1 MAELSL
7 RERLQPALLD
17 RLADDERYLTVF
29 QLESSRA
36 ELARLKLPERQW
48 LDILLAQGLRP
59 VEDADGGRAIAQS
72 KDHGVDQGE
81 DRLQWLLFVP
91 TGRLSPGQLK
101 ALVLKPPGAP
111 QGIVVQD
118 FCRIET
124 RNVPNAMI
132 ESSQHRIV
140 SMRRLRECVLRDVAS
155 LLNALNLE
163 TQVDLERYPHVQ
175 RSVLNYGMRSLA
187 GLAAAA
193 VDAVQTAAGIEE
205 AIRRFEPRLRKV
217 RVTPE
222 TRAGKQDGRQDGHQ
236 LSFRIDAELWGQPV
250 PQQLVLRTRIE
261 TDTGNVVVS
270 DSGAG

>member
-29 QLESSRA
+29 QIESSRA
-36 ELARLKLPERQW
+36 ALARLKLAERDW
-48 LDILLAQGLRP
+48 LDILFAQGLRP
-59 VEDADGGRAIAQS
+59 IEDGDGGRAMARD
-72 KDHGVDQGE
+72 KGDARDPGE
-81 DRLQWLLFVP
+81 DKLQWLLFVP

-101 ALVLKPPGAP
+101 ATVLKPPGAP
-111 QGIVVQD
+111 QGIAIQE

-124 RNVPNAMI
+124 HNVPNSML
-132 ESSQHRIV
+132 ESSQHRVV
-140 SMRRLRECVLRDVAS
+140 SMRRLRECVLRDMAS
-155 LLNALNLE
+155 LLNALNLD
-163 TQVDLERYPHVQ
+163 THVSLERYPYVQ

-193 VDAVQTAAGIEE
+193 VDPAQTAAGIEE

-217 RVTPE
+217 RVTSE
-222 TRAGKQDGRQDGHQ
+222 TREGRQDGHQ
-236 LSFRIDAELWGQPV
+236 LSFRIDAELWGQPI

-261 TDTGNVVVS
+261 TDTGNVTVS

>member
-29 QLESSRA
+29 QIESSRA
-36 ELARLKLPERQW
+36 ELARLKLPEREW
-48 LDILLAQGLRP
+48 LEILLGQGLRP
-59 VEDADGGRAIAQS
+59 VEDGHSRGASA
-72 KDHGVDQGE
+72 HGE
-81 DRLQWLLFVP
+81 DTLQWQLFVP
-91 TGRLSPGQLK
+91 TGRLSPAQLK
-101 ALVLKPPGAP
+101 SLVLKPPGAP
-111 QGIVVQD
+111 NGIAVQE

-124 RNVPNAMI
+124 RNVPNSMI
-132 ESSQHRIV
+132 ESNQQRVV
-140 SMRRLRECVLRDVAS
+140 SMRRLRESVLRDVAS

-163 TQVDLERYPHVQ
+163 TQVDLQRYPHVQ

-193 VDAVQTAAGIEE
+193 VDPVKTAAGIEE
-205 AIRRFEPRLRKV
+205 AIRRYEPRLRRV
-217 RVTPE
+217 RVAAE
-222 TRAGKQDGRQDGHQ
+222 TRENPQEGHQ
-236 LSFRIDAELWGQPV
+236 LAFRIDAELWGQPI

-261 TDTGNVVVS
+261 TDTGNVTVS

>member
-17 RLADDERYLTVF
+17 RLEDDERTLTIFYLEVGG
-29 QLESSRA
+29 A
-36 ELARLKLPERQW
+36 ELERLKLTERQW
-48 LDILLAQGLRP
+48 LDILFTQGLRI
-59 VEDADGGRAIAQS
+59 VEDGDEGPAAPA
-72 KDHGVDQGE
+72 GE
-81 DRLQWLLFVP
+81 EVLRWRLFAP
-91 TGRLSPGQLK
+91 TGRVSPAHLK

-111 QGIVVQD
+111 QGVAVHE

-124 RNVPNAMI
+124 RNVPNAML
-132 ESSQHRIV
+132 ESSERRIV
-140 SMRRLRECVLRDVAS
+140 SMRRLRECVLRDVTA

-163 TQVDLERYPHVQ
+163 TSVALERYPLVQ

-187 GLAAAA
+187 GLSAVA
-193 VDAVQTAAGIEE
+193 VDSVRAAAGIEE

-217 RVTPE
+217 HVAPE
-222 TRAGKQDGRQDGHQ
+222 TREDRQEGHQ

-250 PQQLVLRTRIE
+250 PQQLILRTRIE
-261 TDTGNVVVS
+261 TDTGNVTVN

>member
-17 RLADDERYLTVF
+17 RLADEERYLTVF
-29 QLESSRA
+29 QIESTRT
-36 ELARLKLPERQW
+36 ELARLKLPEREW
-48 LDILLAQGLRP
+48 LEILLAQGLRP
-59 VEDADGGRAIAQS
+59 LEDGDKGRAVAP
-72 KDHGVDQGE
+72 GE
-81 DRLQWLLFVP
+81 DKLQWRLFVP
-91 TGRLSPGQLK
+91 TGRLSPAQLK
-101 ALVLKPPGAP
+101 TLVLKPPGAP
-111 QGIVVQD
+111 NGIAVQE

-124 RNVPNAMI
+124 RNVPNSMI
-132 ESSQHRIV
+132 ESSQQRVV

-163 TQVDLERYPHVQ
+163 THVDLKRYPHVQ

-193 VDAVQTAAGIEE
+193 VDPVKTAAGIEE
-205 AIRRFEPRLRKV
+205 AIRRYEPRLR
-217 RVTPE
+217 RVHVAPE
-222 TRAGKQDGRQDGHQ
+222 TREGPQEGHQ
-236 LSFRIDAELWGQPV
+236 LAFRIDAELWGQPM

-261 TDTGNVVVS
+261 TDTGNVTVS

>member
-17 RLADDERYLTVF
+17 RLADDERYLTIF
-29 QLESSRA
+29 QIDSTRTQ
-36 ELARLKLPERQW
+36 LARLKLGEREW
-48 LDILLAQGLRP
+48 LDILFAQGLRP
-59 VEDADGGRAIAQS
+59 VDDGE
-72 KDHGVDQGE
+72 GVSVPPQGE
-81 DRLQWLLFVP
+81 DTLQWRLFVP
-91 TGRLSPGQLK
+91 IGRLSPGQLK
-101 ALVLKPPGAP
+101 AMVLKPPGAP
-111 QGIVVQD
+111 QGVAVQD

-132 ESSQHRIV
+132 ESSQQRAI
-140 SMRRLRECVLRDVAS
+140 SMRRLRECVLRDMGS
-155 LLNALNLE
+155 LLNALNLD
-163 TQVDLERYPHVQ
+163 TQLPLERYPYVQ

-193 VDAVQTAAGIEE
+193 VDPARTAAAIEE

-217 RVTPE
+217 RVAPE
-222 TRAGKQDGRQDGHQ
+222 AREDARDGHQ

-261 TDTGNVVVS
+261 ADTGNATVS

>member
-17 RLADDERYLTVF
+17 RLADDERYLTIF
-29 QLESSRA
+29 QIESSRA
-36 ELARLKLPERQW
+36 ELARLKLPEREW

-59 VEDADGGRAIAQS
+59 VEDADGGRAVARS
-72 KDHGVDQGE
+72 E
-81 DRLQWLLFVP
+81 DKSEDKLQWRLFVP
-91 TGRLSPGQLK
+91 TGRLSPAQLK

-111 QGIVVQD
+111 QGIAVQD
-118 FCRIET
+118 FCRVET
-124 RNVPNAMI
+124 RNVPNSMI
-132 ESSQHRIV
+132 ESSQHRNV
-140 SMRRLRECVLRDVAS
+140 SMRRLRECVLRDVAA

-163 TQVDLERYPHVQ
+163 THLDLQRYPHVQ

-187 GLAAAA
+187 GLSAAA
-193 VDAVQTAAGIEE
+193 VDAVKTAAGIEE

-217 RVTPE
+217 RVAPE
-222 TRAGKQDGRQDGHQ
+222 AREGRQEGHQ

>member
-17 RLADDERYLTVF
+17 RLADDERSLTIF
-29 QLESSRA
+29 EIESSRA
-36 ELARLKLPERQW
+36 ELARLKLSERDW
-48 LDILLAQGLRP
+48 LDILFAQGLRP
-59 VEDADGGRAIAQS
+59 LEEDS
-72 KDHGVDQGE
+72 KGDKGHDE
-81 DRLQWLLFVP
+81 LQWRLFVP

-111 QGIVVQD
+111 HGIAVQE

-155 LLNALNLE
+155 LLNTLNLE
-163 TQVDLERYPHVQ
+163 THLDLERYPHVQ

-193 VDAVQTAAGIEE
+193 VDPVKTAAGIEE

-217 RVTPE
+217 RVVPE
-222 TRAGKQDGRQDGHQ
+222 TSEGGQDSHQ
-236 LSFRIDAELWGQPV
+236 LSFRVDAELWGQPV

-261 TDTGNVVVS
+261 TDTGNAVVT

>member
-17 RLADDERYLTVF
+17 RLADDERYLTIF
-29 QLESSRA
+29 HIESSRA
-36 ELARLKLPERQW
+36 ALAGLKLAEREW
-48 LDILLAQGLRP
+48 LEILGAQGLRP
-59 VEDADGGRAIAQS
+59 VEDG
-72 KDHGVDQGE
+72 DQGRTTGDGPDE
-81 DRLQWLLFVP
+81 DKLQWRLFVP

-111 QGIVVQD
+111 QGIAVQD

-124 RNVPNAMI
+124 HNVPNGMI
-132 ESSQHRIV
+132 ESSQSRIV
-140 SMRRLRECVLRDVAS
+140 SMRRLRECVLRDLAS

-163 TQVDLERYPHVQ
+163 THVDLERYPHVQ

-193 VDAVQTAAGIEE
+193 VDAARTAAGIEE

-217 RVTPE
+217 RVAPE
-222 TRAGKQDGRQDGHQ
+222 AREGRQDGQQ

-261 TDTGNVVVS
+261 TDTGNVTVS